1 MEKNM
6 TPEELLEILH
16 RANMLKINTRHNW
29 TIGERKESVA
39 DHSWRIALMAMLIS
53 KEDEFDLGTLDRY
66 RKDSFFWYKKVIA
79 TNGEDLEDLK

>member
-1 MEKNM
+1 M

-53 KEDEFDLGTLDRY
+53 KEDEF
-66 RKDSFFWYKKVIA
+66 KKAILA
-79 TNGEDLEDLK
+79 KW

>member
-53 KEDEFDLGTLDRY
+53 KEDE
-66 RKDSFFWYKKVIA
+66 
-79 TNGEDLEDLK
+79 

>member
-29 TIGERKESVA
+29 TIGERKESVV
-39 DHSWRIALMAMLIS
+39 RQL
-53 KEDEFDLGTLDRY
+53 
-66 RKDSFFWYKKVIA
+66 
-79 TNGEDLEDLK
+79 